1 MERHQN
7 YSMKNEKHDFY
18 VDVHTTYICTYVY
31 VIRRL
36 PFFLFFLFFFFCT
49 WGNPHGHPLSR
60 SFGKRRGSVG
70 LYRLKPHGGPPDAQ
84 LGCPG
89 ISFELLPEHSC
100 VFSCLR

>member
-36 PFFLFFLFFFFCT
+36 PFFLFFLFFFFV
-49 WGNPHGHPLSR
+49 
-60 SFGKRRGSVG
+60 RGEILMDTPSPA
-70 LYRLKPHGGPPDAQ
+70 L
-84 LGCPG
+84 LGSG
-89 ISFELLPEHSC
+89 EVVSDFTD
-100 VFSCLR
+100 

>member
-36 PFFLFFLFFFFCT
+36 PFFLFFLFFFF
-49 WGNPHGHPLSR
+49 
-60 SFGKRRGSVG
+60 FVRGEILMDTPSPA
-70 LYRLKPHGGPPDAQ
+70 L
-84 LGCPG
+84 LGSG
-89 ISFELLPEHSC
+89 EVVSDFTD
-100 VFSCLR
+100 